1 MKHCEEYSELISAF
15 IDNEISDAEAESL
28 KAHLATCRD
37 CRAYLIYLEKIHTEA
52 AALAVDVPDGFSARV
67 MNSIAASEK
76 AQKRFALSR
85 FKFTAIAAAIILL
98 VFAAGRLDSFFPSV
112 AEDLSNETDESI
124 THDTSPKSNELVPST
139 LTPLYTAEKEAEIS
153 SDDAV
158 EKNTENTRAA
168 PSENKKEAQVEIKNE
183 PVTERSEAAKP
194 ESTQSDNTAVE
205 KAENTVTGAPE
216 QADNSAVSDSAVSED
231 ALPPAQ
237 NIRQD
242 NNVAMSGGGGG
253 GSSSGGGSMAAG
265 TSPSAGA
272 GSAAEESDTSSD
284 AGAPSENGT
293 AQEDVHDA
301 VTEGDSSS
309 QARPEDNEAAPST
322 PAMPAVPQSESYSF
336 YISVKGQGALSLF
349 SEYSSNIYEGNY
361 LISIDKAN
369 LTSTLSLLESSGFSY
384 YRYEGDGA
392 STNFLLIIIP

>member
-1 MKHCEEYSELISAF
+1 MKHCEEYSELMSAF

-52 AALAVDVPDGFSARV
+52 ASLAVDVPDGFSARV

-124 THDTSPKSNELVPST
+124 TQDSSPKSNELVPST
-139 LTPLYTAEKEAEIS
+139 LTPLYTAEKDEETS
-153 SDDAV
+153 SDNAV
-158 EKNTENTRAA
+158 SEKTLSA
-168 PSENKKEAQVEIKNE
+168 SDENKKEAPVETKNE
-183 PVTERSEAAKP
+183 PVTERSDSAKQ
-194 ESTQSDNTAVE
+194 ESTQSDNAAVE

-253 GSSSGGGSMAAG
+253 GASSGGGSMAAS

-272 GSAAEESDTSSD
+272 GSAAEESDTASD

-301 VTEGDSSS
+301 VTEGNSSS

-336 YISVKGQGALSLF
+336 YISVKGQSALSLF

-369 LTSTLSLLESSGFSY
+369 LASTLSLLESSGFSY

>member
-1 MKHCEEYSELISAF
+1 MKHCEEYSELMSAF

-52 AALAVDVPDGFSARV
+52 ASLAVDVPDGFSARV

-124 THDTSPKSNELVPST
+124 TQDSSPKSNELVPST
-139 LTPLYTAEKEAEIS
+139 LTPLYTAEKDEETS
-153 SDDAV
+153 SDNAV
-158 EKNTENTRAA
+158 SEKTLSA
-168 PSENKKEAQVEIKNE
+168 SDENKKEAPVETKNE
-183 PVTERSEAAKP
+183 PVTERSDSAKQ
-194 ESTQSDNTAVE
+194 ESTQSDNAAVE

-253 GSSSGGGSMAAG
+253 GASSGGGSMAAS

-272 GSAAEESDTSSD
+272 GSAAEESDTASD

-336 YISVKGQGALSLF
+336 YISVKGQSALSLF

-369 LTSTLSLLESSGFSY
+369 LASTLSLLESSGFSY